1 MTKDELTA
9 WALANGW
16 RMIGAYPCLPKP
28 GAPKEA
34 LVRMLLK
41 TSGVDLQLRRPT
53 GRWEKVAGQSYLKIR
68 PDPKTGQPMD
78 MGLDKITGITRLM
91 ERAREGEA

>member
-1 MTKDELTA
+1 MMTKQELTD

-16 RMIGAYPCLPKP
+16 KMIGAYPCLPKP

-41 TSGVDLQLRRPT
+41 STGVDLQMRRPS
-53 GRWEKVAGQSYLKIR
+53 GRWEKVAGQSYLKIH
-68 PDPKTGQPMD
+68 PDPRTGQPLD
-78 MGLDKITGITRLM
+78 MGLEKITGIARLM
-91 ERAREGEA
+91 ERARGAE